1 MALCAS
7 VMAGLY
13 ASPVMADTPQVD
25 EIYSSGK
32 SSVQAN
38 ADGTID
44 FNVFTTQGDGTQNVA
59 RIASLDANG
68 FSIHNGSGNF
78 PVFYV
83 GRDNGDFMAAGG
95 DFRVDANG
103 NVTANGYLQL
113 KDANDQ
119 YQKLTADK
127 LATVNTVIT
136 DEGAVKSLGDVIS
149 TDGTN
154 TYSLNAVGANTAG
167 IRRTNNGTN
176 NVTII
181 EENLKVYD
189 DGTIVAANENFK
201 VNKDGNVFAN
211 AVNIAD
217 GTVVISEDGI
227 NAYDN
232 KFTVNP
238 DGGITAVGGANLA
251 EGMFTASVGGV
262 TMANGNVQVDTEG
275 NIVLKDGLTVD
286 GVDVSELA
294 EKLGIKTQ
302 ILKAGIYKEAG
313 TFMRPWNKQEE
324 EMLRNLINE
333 QYWLFVKEVAEAR
346 KLDIKKEKDFAQ
358 GRILSANNALK
369 LGLIDSVGGIY
380 EAQNTLFELAKI
392 EEPMWLKKDKMD
404 LYLERI
410 IGENVSLGIQRAI
423 YGLYVEILK
432 GN

>member
-1 MALCAS
+1 MAKSKKSKILAMALCAS

-262 TMANGNVQVDTEG
+262 TALLLMFSIL
-275 NIVLKDGLTVD
+275 NIMMTMLLTD
-286 GVDVSELA
+286 MDMTLLLSKNL
-294 EKLGIKTQ
+294 LPLPKT
-302 ILKAGIYKEAG
+302 A
-313 TFMRPWNKQEE
+313 
-324 EMLRNLINE
+324 
-333 QYWLFVKEVAEAR
+333 
-346 KLDIKKEKDFAQ
+346 
-358 GRILSANNALK
+358 AL
-369 LGLIDSVGGIY
+369 
-380 EAQNTLFELAKI
+380 T
-392 EEPMWLKKDKMD
+392 
-404 LYLERI
+404 
-410 IGENVSLGIQRAI
+410 
-423 YGLYVEILK
+423 
-432 GN
+432 